1 MAAEPQANGNE
12 PRLLPRLRRHYDEV
26 AVPALTEQF
35 GYTNRMMVP
44 KIEKVVINIGMG
56 EAVGNAKALD
66 NAVGDIQTITG
77 QKPVVTRAK
86 RSIAQFKIRQG
97 MPIGVMVTLRGA
109 RMYEF
114 VDRLFNIALPRVRD
128 FRGLSPDA
136 FDGRGNYTLG
146 LREQLIFPEIEYDKI
161 DRVRGMEVSFVT
173 TARTDAEGRRLLE
186 LLGIPYARP
195 QGQAGSVQRIAS

>member
-1 MAAEPQANGNE
+1 MAAEAQTESTA
-12 PRLLPRLRRHYDEV
+12 PRPVPRLRKQFDEV
-26 AVPALTEQF
+26 AAPTLTEQF
-35 GYTNRMMVP
+35 GYTNLMQVP
-44 KIEKVVINIGMG
+44 KIQKVVINIGMG

-66 NAVGDIQTITG
+66 NAVNDLQIITG

-86 RSIAQFKIRQG
+86 RSIAQFKIREG

-136 FDGRGNYTLG
+136 FDGHGNYTLG
-146 LREQLIFPEIEYDKI
+146 LKEQLIFPEIEYDKI
-161 DRVRGMEVSFVT
+161 DRVRGMEISFVT
-173 TARTDAEGRRLLE
+173 SARNDAEGRRLLE
-186 LLGIPYARP
+186 MLGMPYSRP
-195 QGQAGSVQRIAS
+195 QEQAGGVQRIAS

>member
-1 MAAEPQANGNE
+1 M
-12 PRLLPRLRRHYDEV
+12 PRLRKQFDEV

-35 GYTNRMMVP
+35 GYTNLMQVP
-44 KIEKVVINIGMG
+44 KVQKIVINIGMG

-66 NAVGDIQTITG
+66 NAVGDLQIITG

-114 VDRLFNIALPRVRD
+114 MDRLFNIAMPRVRD

-136 FDGRGNYTLG
+136 FDGHGNYTLG
-146 LREQLIFPEIEYDKI
+146 LKEQLIFPEIEYDKI
-161 DRVRGMEVSFVT
+161 DRVRGMEISFVT
-173 TARTDAEGRRLLE
+173 SARNDAEGRRLLE
-186 LLGIPYARP
+186 MLGMPYSRP
-195 QGQAGSVQRIAS
+195 QGQAGGVQRIAS

>member
-1 MAAEPQANGNE
+1 MAAEAQTESTA
-12 PRLLPRLRRHYDEV
+12 PRPVPRLRKQFDEV
-26 AVPALTEQF
+26 AAPTLTEQF
-35 GYTNRMMVP
+35 GYTNLMQVP
-44 KIEKVVINIGMG
+44 KIQKVVINIGMG

-66 NAVGDIQTITG
+66 NAVNDLQIITG

-86 RSIAQFKIRQG
+86 RSIAQFKIREG

-136 FDGRGNYTLG
+136 FDGHGNYTLG
-146 LREQLIFPEIEYDKI
+146 LKEQLIFPEIEYDKI
-161 DRVRGMEVSFVT
+161 DRVRGMEISFVT
-173 TARTDAEGRRLLE
+173 SARNDAEGRRLLE
-186 LLGIPYARP
+186 MLGMPYSRP

>member
-12 PRLLPRLRRHYDEV
+12 PRLIPRLRRQYDEV

-35 GYTNRMMVP
+35 GYKNRMMVP
-44 KIEKVVINIGMG
+44 KVEKIVINIGMG

-66 NAVGDIQTITG
+66 SAVADVQAITG

-114 VDRLFNIALPRVRD
+114 MDRLFNIALPRVRD

-195 QGQAGSVQRIAS
+195 QGQAGVVQRIAS

>member
-1 MAAEPQANGNE
+1 MAAEAQTENAE
-12 PRLLPRLRRHYDEV
+12 PRVVPRLRKQFDEV

-35 GYTNRMMVP
+35 GYTNLMQVP
-44 KIEKVVINIGMG
+44 KIQKIVINIGMG

-66 NAVGDIQTITG
+66 NAVNDLQIITG

-114 VDRLFNIALPRVRD
+114 IDRLFNIALPRVRD

-136 FDGRGNYTLG
+136 FDGHGNYTLG
-146 LREQLIFPEIEYDKI
+146 LKEQLIFPEIEYDKI
-161 DRVRGMEVSFVT
+161 DRVRGMEISFVT
-173 TARTDAEGRRLLE
+173 SARNDAEGRRLLE
-186 LLGIPYARP
+186 MLGMPYSRP
-195 QGQAGSVQRIAS
+195 QGQAGGVQRIAS

>member
-1 MAAEPQANGNE
+1 MAAEAQTNE
-12 PRLLPRLRRHYDEV
+12 STPRVVPRLRKQFDEV
-26 AVPALTEQF
+26 AVAALTEQF
-35 GYTNRMMVP
+35 GYKNRMQVP
-44 KIEKVVINIGMG
+44 KITKVVINIGMG
-56 EAVGNAKALD
+56 ESVGNAKALD
-66 NAVGDIQTITG
+66 NAVGDIQIITG

-86 RSIAQFKIRQG
+86 RSIAQFKIREG

-146 LREQLIFPEIEYDKI
+146 LKEQLIFPEIEYDKI
-161 DRVRGMEVSFVT
+161 DRVRGMEISFVT
-173 TARTDAEGRRLLE
+173 TARNDAEGRRLLE
-186 LLGIPYARP
+186 LLGMPYSRP
-195 QGQAGSVQRIAS
+195 QGQAGSVQRLAS